1 MVDYLPLLELR
12 KIEGK
17 DMLEEIEQSGGP
29 EEEEEKSWPSSVNVE
44 VREGVKGMIED

>member
-29 EEEEEKSWPSSVNVE
+29 EEEEGKNHGQAQLML
-44 VREGVKGMIED
+44 R